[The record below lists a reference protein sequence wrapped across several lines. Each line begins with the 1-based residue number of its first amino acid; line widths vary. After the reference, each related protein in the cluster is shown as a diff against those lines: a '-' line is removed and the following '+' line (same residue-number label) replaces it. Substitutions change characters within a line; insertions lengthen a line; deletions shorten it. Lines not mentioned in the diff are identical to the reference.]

1 MEGDV
6 PRVRLGG
13 LRCIQTFTW
22 RMLVE
27 RPKRLAEVG
36 AKTDT
41 FVCLKSIILH
51 FISIK
56 WLRFC
61 YSIRNTCINI
71 LQVLAG
77 RQ

>member
-6 PRVRLGG
+6 QRVRLGG
-13 LRCIQTFTW
+13 LSCIQTFTW
-22 RMLVE
+22 PVFVE
-27 RPKRLAEVG
+27 GPKRLAEVG
-36 AKTDT
+36 AKGNT

>member
-1 MEGDV
+1 
-6 PRVRLGG
+6 
-13 LRCIQTFTW
+13 
-22 RMLVE
+22 MLVGG
-27 RPKRLAEVG
+27 PKRLAELG

-56 WLRFC
+56 GLRFC

-71 LQVLAG
+71 LQVPEG